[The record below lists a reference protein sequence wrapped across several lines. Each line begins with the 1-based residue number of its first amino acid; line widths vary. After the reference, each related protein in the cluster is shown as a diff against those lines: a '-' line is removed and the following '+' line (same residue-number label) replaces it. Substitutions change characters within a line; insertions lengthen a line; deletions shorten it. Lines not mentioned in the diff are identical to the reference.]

1 MYFTGNHFSLRLTI
15 GNRPKTCF
23 NNILRESYYDFT
35 GIKMPHHL
43 GEAQI
48 SEAKTKHKEKIQG
61 PPLVK
66 NLKKRRR
73 KFERQISAV

>member
-1 MYFTGNHFSLRLTI
+1 MCFTGNHFSLRLTI

-23 NNILRESYYDFT
+23 NNILHESYYDFT

-48 SEAKTKHKEKIQG
+48 SEAKTKHKEKNTRTTPRQ
-61 PPLVK
+61 K
-66 NLKKRRR
+66 FKK
-73 KFERQISAV
+73 KKKKI